1 MVPRFNP
8 TGHRIMSKRINV
20 ILPDS
25 TVAVLDRVTT
35 KGNRSQFISRA
46 VLHFVAAEGKANL
59 RERLKAE
66 ALANAGRDV
75 ALAAEWFPLEEEAA
89 RVIGPSGTAKKVAEP
104 KRR

>member
-1 MVPRFNP
+1 
-8 TGHRIMSKRINV
+8 MSKRINV

-25 TVAVLDRVTT
+25 TVALLNRVTT

-46 VLHFVAAEGKANL
+46 VLHFVQTEGRANL

-75 ALAAEWFPLEEEAA
+75 AIAAEWFPLEEEAA
-89 RVIGPSGTAKKVAEP
+89 RALTSSGAAKAVART
-104 KRR
+104 KRP

>member
-89 RVIGPSGTAKKVAEP
+89 RAIGSSGTSKKVTAP
-104 KRR
+104 KQR

>member
-8 TGHRIMSKRINV
+8 TGQGIMSKRINV

-46 VLHFVAAEGKANL
+46 VLHFVAAKGKANL

-75 ALAAEWFPLEEEAA
+75 ALAAAWFPLEEEAA
-89 RVIGPSGTAKKVAEP
+89 RAIGPSGTSKKVTAP
-104 KRR
+104 KQR